1 VATKQLKPGDELILH
16 EGTYSQ
22 PCRRAIQL
30 NGNVVWNCG
39 VKYRPGQF
47 LVGGNQN
54 STFVNPGQLNF
65 WPRPKSAL
73 IGAADVSFAPP
84 FDFNNMKRRRSTS
97 DVGAYDT
104 QKRASNPGW
113 KIVPGFKSPHT
124 LTDDGKTSKPT
135 PF

>member
-1 VATKQLKPGDELILH
+1 
-16 EGTYSQ
+16 
-22 PCRRAIQL
+22 
-30 NGNVVWNCG
+30 
-39 VKYRPGQF
+39 
-47 LVGGNQN
+47 
-54 STFVNPGQLNF
+54 
-65 WPRPKSAL
+65 
-73 IGAADVSFAPP
+73 
-84 FDFNNMKRRRSTS
+84 MKRRRSTT

>member
-1 VATKQLKPGDELILH
+1 VVADAVI
-16 EGTYSQ
+16 
-22 PCRRAIQL
+22 RNNI
-30 NGNVVWNCG
+30 V
-39 VKYRPGQF
+39 
-47 LVGGNQN
+47 
-54 STFVNPGQLNF
+54 
-65 WPRPKSAL
+65 
-73 IGAADVSFAPP
+73 ADSSVTFAPP
-84 FDFNNMKRRRSTS
+84 FDFNNMKRRRSTT

>member
-1 VATKQLKPGDELILH
+1 
-16 EGTYSQ
+16 
-22 PCRRAIQL
+22 
-30 NGNVVWNCG
+30 
-39 VKYRPGQF
+39 
-47 LVGGNQN
+47 
-54 STFVNPGQLNF
+54 
-65 WPRPKSAL
+65 
-73 IGAADVSFAPP
+73 
-84 FDFNNMKRRRSTS
+84 MKRRRSTS